1 MKTYF
6 KIILIVCLSISISF
20 QTSAQKENAE
30 EEINR
35 IMKDREVVGLSVAVV
50 KKGEIIY
57 SKSFGLKNIETNTTL
72 ADNDIFRIASIS
84 KSFSATSI
92 MQLVEAG
99 KMSLKDDFS
108 DLIGF
113 KVRNPKFPNKVITL
127 KMVLSHTSS
136 INDSE
141 GYFNL
146 DAINPEKN
154 KNWAKCYNDY
164 EPGKGYQYCNL
175 NYNMVGAV
183 IEKFSGE
190 RFDNYVR
197 NHILNPLGLYGG
209 YCVDSLDSKK
219 FVTLYEYNPKS
230 SSRFTASPAAY
241 HPRRE
246 ELKSYVNGYTT
257 PIFSPTGGMKIS
269 ATDLAKY
276 MTMHMYKGSYKGTKI
291 ISKKSAKIMQTKL
304 SDEENYGLALLQ
316 TTNLIEGKLM
326 IGHTGS
332 AYGLY
337 SMMFF
342 DPKEEFGIVA
352 ITNGCNPIYTKG
364 FNDALRRTVNTL
376 YNNLI
381 MKK

>member
-1 MKTYF
+1 MKPYF
-6 KIILIVCLSISISF
+6 KIISIFCFAILISF
-20 QTSAQKENAE
+20 KTSAQKELAE
-30 EEINR
+30 AEINQ
-35 IMKDREVVGLSVAVV
+35 IMKDREMVGLSVAVV
-50 KKGEIIY
+50 KKGELIY
-57 SKSFGLKNIETNTTL
+57 TKSFGVKDMEANALL
-72 ADNDIFRIASIS
+72 ANNDIFRIASIS
-84 KSFSATSI
+84 KSFSATAI

-99 KMSLKDDFS
+99 KLSLKDDFS
-108 DLIGF
+108 DLVGF
-113 KVRNPKFPNKVITL
+113 KIRNPKYPEKVITL

-146 DAINPEKN
+146 DAINPAKN
-154 KNWAKCYNDY
+154 NNWAKCYNDY

-175 NYNMVGAV
+175 NFNMVGAV
-183 IEKFSGE
+183 LEKFSGE
-190 RFDNYVR
+190 RFDNYVK

-209 YCVDSLDSKK
+209 YCVDSLDKQK
-219 FVTLYEYNPKS
+219 FVTLYEYNAKNSNHFSP
-230 SSRFTASPAAY
+230 SPAAY
-241 HPRRE
+241 HPRRDE
-246 ELKSYVNGYTT
+246 IKNYTLGYTT